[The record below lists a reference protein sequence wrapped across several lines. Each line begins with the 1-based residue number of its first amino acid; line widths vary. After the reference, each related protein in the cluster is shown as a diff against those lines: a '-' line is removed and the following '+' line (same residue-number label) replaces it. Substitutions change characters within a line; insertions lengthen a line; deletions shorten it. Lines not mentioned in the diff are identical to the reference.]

1 MMEPNSFTSEPQYQ
15 RPDQRNSDID
25 YIRYP
30 EPLMVVQPPVQ
41 QPVVPMPVPVAQPV
55 APGIDYGYDPNFARR
70 LFAKMGT
77 EYITCNPL
85 DFYGNAIPL
94 GSFCYALAFIIYGFY
109 RCKIYK
115 VNDTFLWAVILLFG
129 GIGQCTAGFL
139 EFCKG
144 RGFPTGLY
152 LTYGFY
158 CLTHYGIKTI
168 PRWFDINQNYSM
180 LYNYTE
186 DSLCCFYSAMV
197 VISFGILLASIRT
210 NCLYIIQCLTAF
222 VFFLLRAV
230 GEGSG
235 SLGTKRNAAGIFQA
249 ISGFF
254 SLLLCFSQIL
264 NNETFYRSVFPSCPM
279 TPYNEIDVYG
289 NTLPGAVPGVVAPP
303 VAPVTPVVPV
313 APATVPVV

>member
-1 MMEPNSFTSEPQYQ
+1 MESARFTNKPQYQ
-15 RPDQRNSDID
+15 RPDQRNPDID

-30 EPLMVVQPPVQ
+30 EPLV
-41 QPVVPMPVPVAQPV
+41 VAQPQLQSQPAV
-55 APGIDYGYDPNFARR
+55 PFPAAQPIVPGIDYGYDEILLEE
-70 LFAKMGT
+70 LFSKMGI

-109 RCKIYK
+109 RCKVYK